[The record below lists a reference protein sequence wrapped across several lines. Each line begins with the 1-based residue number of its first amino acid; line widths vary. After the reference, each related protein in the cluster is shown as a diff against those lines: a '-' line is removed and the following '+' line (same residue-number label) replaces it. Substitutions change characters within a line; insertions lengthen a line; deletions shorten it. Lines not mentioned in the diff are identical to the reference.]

1 MTGPHV
7 LLHGNDRLALAVEQ
21 RLAAGGCR
29 VETLAGRGSP
39 FVDFE
44 AATLGRASVLVLAA
58 DDDAGNVDLALTARR
73 LRGDL
78 PLVCRVFDDALAAY
92 LRKSLRDVAILSM
105 SAAGAPAFADAT
117 VRAIAERSGAPRTA
131 PRRPAARVR
140 VAPFDRVV
148 KTAIVAIATIV
159 IVCTVFFAHALD
171 LSYLD
176 AMYFVWSTVTTVGYG
191 DIALR
196 DAPAAVKIVD
206 MLLMVVGAA
215 FLAVLFGLF
224 TDRVV
229 KRRLDIASGRVR
241 VRRGGH
247 IVLAGGGNV
256 GFRVADRLRGA
267 GHRVVVIERDGDN
280 KNLDALRSSGHQVIV
295 ADAARDAILDL
306 ANVDAAVAVLCLTES
321 DAVNFQIAL
330 LVGARAAGVP
340 VVLRVVSPEL
350 SAHVSQHGHA
360 VAISP
365 VAIAAAAFA
374 DAALERVRLKPDT
387 TFPIATEMKDCSD
400 DSPARL
406 G

>member
-1 MTGPHV
+1 VTVATV
-7 LLHGNDRLALAVEQ
+7 LLHGGDRLAAAVEQ
-21 RLAAGGCR
+21 RLAASGRR
-29 VETLAGRGSP
+29 VVRLA
-39 FVDFE
+39 VDGLALDP
-44 AATLGRASVLVLAA
+44 AALASGAVLVLAA

-73 LRGDL
+73 TRPDL
-78 PLVCRVFDDALAAY
+78 PLVCRVFDDALADY
-92 LRKSLRDVAILSM
+92 LRRSVDGVTVLSM
-105 SAAGAPAFADAT
+105 SALAAPAFADAT
-117 VRAIAERSGAPRTA
+117 LRAIADRPTGASGQ
-131 PRRPAARVR
+131 RPSRAAARTR
-140 VAPFDRVV
+140 SAPVDRILLR
-148 KTAIVAIATIV
+148 AIVAIAAIV

-241 VRRGGH
+241 VRRRGH

-256 GFRVADRLRGA
+256 GFRVAARLRGA
-267 GHRVVVIERDGDN
+267 GHRVVVIERDAGN
-280 KNLDALRSSGHQVIV
+280 KNLDALRAGGHQVIV

-306 ANVDAAVAVLCLTES
+306 ANVDAAAAVLCLTES

-330 LVGARAAGVP
+330 LVRARAAEVP

-365 VAIAAAAFA
+365 IAIAAAAFA
-374 DAALERVRLKPDT
+374 DAGLEGAST
-387 TFPIATEMKDCSD
+387 
-400 DSPARL
+400 

>member
-1 MTGPHV
+1 MTVATV
-7 LLHGNDRLALAVEQ
+7 LLHGGDRLAAAVEQ
-21 RLAAGGCR
+21 RLAASGRR
-29 VETLAGRGSP
+29 VVRLA
-39 FVDFE
+39 VDGLALDP
-44 AATLGRASVLVLAA
+44 AALASGAVLVLAA

-73 LRGDL
+73 TRPDL
-78 PLVCRVFDDALAAY
+78 PLVCRVFDDALADY
-92 LRKSLRDVAILSM
+92 LRRSVDGVTVLSM
-105 SAAGAPAFADAT
+105 SALAAPAFADAT
-117 VRAIAERSGAPRTA
+117 LRAIADRPTGASGQ
-131 PRRPAARVR
+131 RPSRAAARTR
-140 VAPFDRVV
+140 SAPVDRILLR
-148 KTAIVAIATIV
+148 AIVAIAAIV

-196 DAPAAVKIVD
+196 NAPAAVKVVD

-241 VRRGGH
+241 VRRRGH

-256 GFRVADRLRGA
+256 GFRVAARLRGA
-267 GHRVVVIERDGDN
+267 GHRVVVIERDAGN
-280 KNLDALRSSGHQVIV
+280 KNLDALRAGGHQVIV

-306 ANVDAAVAVLCLTES
+306 ANVDAAAAVLCLTES

-330 LVGARAAGVP
+330 LVRARAAEVP

-365 VAIAAAAFA
+365 IAIAAAAFA
-374 DAALERVRLKPDT
+374 DAGLEGAST
-387 TFPIATEMKDCSD
+387 
-400 DSPARL
+400 